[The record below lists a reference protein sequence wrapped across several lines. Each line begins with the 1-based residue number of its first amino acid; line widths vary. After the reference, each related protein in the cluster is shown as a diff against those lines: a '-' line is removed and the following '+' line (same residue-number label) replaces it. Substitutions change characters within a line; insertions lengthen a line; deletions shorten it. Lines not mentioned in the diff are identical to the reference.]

1 MYNQD
6 VGHCIGLNAM
16 KLWRF
21 FAFMFFIVESYAATV
36 NGISDKEI
44 LNLIKSQLSDWS
56 DVSEN
61 SISSEFKLK
70 KDRKVI
76 KQILM
81 SYGYCDAK
89 VLAKLKNNNA
99 IFNIALNERY
109 KFDEVL
115 LKYTDQENYRTGL
128 KIKQVFDLIGIGY
141 DTYTDTKQLADGGD
155 KIADFFKNKGFA
167 FVKVPPPKV
176 KCDKKTKKIKAI
188 YEIELNGKVII
199 DKTILNIKSKKDPK
213 LLEPFVRNRISWKD
227 GDVYDRQ
234 KIDDMKND
242 LMSSRIFSGISVAL
256 SQPHKDAKDKSIVHA
271 ILTIDIEEA
280 LLRDISAGLKYGT
293 SEKFGILL
301 SWTHY
306 NVNGKG
312 ASLSANMDVSKHNR
326 YISLRYDTPDFFYKK
341 QQLSNK
347 VFYKKEKEEAY
358 DVLKSGAESMLWQ
371 TFGTKFHAGIGLC
384 VEDSETYDKI
394 QKEDVNFSAVGI
406 PIGLKFDTTN
416 EYLDPQQGIRCQAM
430 LLPYMSHKNNITI
443 FTGKA
448 SIYIPFR
455 KNEFQNNVVLAI
467 YSKYGAILKNKR
479 HKTPRDKLF
488 FAGGSGSVRGY
499 GYQKLGDFSE
509 INDKNKDIIK
519 SDGKPLGGESLF
531 EIGVEPR
538 FRVSENFGV
547 VCFVEGGNVFPKKM
561 TNPLKKLM
569 IGYGFGVRFYN
580 AYAPIR
586 IDVAFPTKIRK
597 TKRGKKIDSLFNL
610 YISVGQAF

>member
-61 SISSEFKLK
+61 SVSSEFKLK
-70 KDRKVI
+70 KDKKTI
-76 KQILM
+76 KKILA
-81 SYGYCDAK
+81 SYGYFDAK
-89 VLAKLKNNNA
+89 VLTSLQNNNA
-99 IFNIALNERY
+99 TFDITLNERY

-115 LKYTDQENYRTGL
+115 LTYVDQRDYRAGL
-128 KIKQVFDLIGIGY
+128 KIKQVFDLIGIDY
-141 DTYTDTKQLADGGD
+141 DTYTDTKQLSDGGD

-167 FVKVPPPKV
+167 FVKVFPPKV
-176 KCDKKTKKIKAI
+176 QCDKKTKKIKAI

-213 LLEPFVRNRISWKD
+213 LLEPFIQNRITWED

-234 KIDDMKND
+234 KVDDMKND
-242 LMSSRIFSGISVAL
+242 LMSSRIFAGISVIL
-256 SQPHKDAKDKSIVHA
+256 SQPHKDAKDKSIVHTT
-271 ILTIDIEEA
+271 LTIDIEEA

-293 SEKFGILL
+293 TEKFGVLL

-312 ASLSANMDVSKHNR
+312 ASLSANLDVTKSNR
-326 YISLRYDTPDFFYKK
+326 HVILKYDTPDFFYKK
-341 QQLSNK
+341 QQLSNQ

-358 DVLKSGAESMLWQ
+358 DVFKSGAESMLWQ

-394 QKEDVNFSAVGI
+394 QKEDVNFSAIGI
-406 PIGLKFDTTN
+406 PIGIKFDTTN

-430 LLPYMSHKNNITI
+430 LLPYMSAKNNITI

-455 KNEFQNNVVLAI
+455 RNEFQNNFVLAI
-467 YSKYGAILKNKR
+467 YSKYGSILKNKR
-479 HKTPRDKLF
+479 YETPRDKLF

-499 GYQKLGDFSE
+499 GYQRLGDFSE
-509 INDKNKDIIK
+509 INDKNKDVIK

-531 EIGVEPR
+531 EIGIEPR
-538 FRVSENFGV
+538 FRLSESLGV
-547 VCFVEGGNVFPKKM
+547 VAFVEGGNVFAKKM
-561 TNPLKKLM
+561 TSPLKKLM
-569 IGYGFGVRFYN
+569 IGYGVGVRFFN

-586 IDVAFPTKIRK
+586 IDIAFPTKIRK
-597 TKRGKKIDSLFNL
+597 TKRGKKIDSVFNL